1 MDIFQI
7 VDNFFTKVGLF
18 WTDCVGVCTDGA
30 AAMTGHTAVF
40 HARVRSAS
48 DTSITFTHCMI
59 HREALVAKKISPDL
73 NALVQDA
80 VQIINFIMSRAL
92 NTRIFAN
99 LCREMES
106 EFKTLLLRC
115 EVRWLSKA
123 KALKR
128 LLMLKNE
135 IVIFSIEKN
144 LDLVHHLRNKSW
156 LLKLCYLSDL
166 LEKLNELNLSLLGEK
181 TNIFTLKSRIDEAFI
196 KKLNIWKQKV
206 ENGSFKMFSFTE
218 EFLANNDVE
227 SNVSKPLVIEH
238 LSNLLKQFQKYF
250 LPELDNTN
258 LDWIQNPFAMQKQST
273 KHLSL
278 KFQEE
283 LADLSSDS
291 KSRLEFSGKKLHTF
305 WLSVRAEY
313 PLLSDLA
320 VSTLLPF
327 VSTYLCESTFSTL
340 TAIKTKY
347 RSSLSDIE
355 TALRSALTNI
365 KPQLDLLCS
374 RKQSHPSH

>member
-1 MDIFQI
+1 
-7 VDNFFTKVGLF
+7 
-18 WTDCVGVCTDGA
+18 
-30 AAMTGHTAVF
+30 
-40 HARVRSAS
+40 
-48 DTSITFTHCMI
+48 
-59 HREALVAKKISPDL
+59 
-73 NALVQDA
+73 
-80 VQIINFIMSRAL
+80 
-92 NTRIFAN
+92 
-99 LCREMES
+99 
-106 EFKTLLLRC
+106 
-115 EVRWLSKA
+115 
-123 KALKR
+123 
-128 LLMLKNE
+128 
-135 IVIFSIEKN
+135 
-144 LDLVHHLRNKSW
+144 
-156 LLKLCYLSDL
+156 
-166 LEKLNELNLSLLGEK
+166 
-181 TNIFTLKSRIDEAFI
+181 
-196 KKLNIWKQKV
+196 
-206 ENGSFKMFSFTE
+206 MFSFTE

-227 SNVSKPLVIEH
+227 SNVSKPLVIKH
-238 LSNLLKQFQKYF
+238 FSNLLKQFQKYF

-347 RSSLSDIE
+347 RSSLSNIE

-365 KPQLDLLCS
+365 ELQLDLLCS